1 MDRAVDGPADDTAD
15 ETQRFM
21 AAMAPSKGEGATA
34 PVLGA
39 RMHTDLFKYWASLPR
54 AGGIPDASDF
64 DPAAARSWLADITIF
79 NVNSPD
85 DIAHRLVGTG
95 IAGRL
100 GYDATGKNLLDFID
114 PSYRRQCS
122 RDLHEVAWRPC
133 GWQVRYLT
141 HYPSGRIAHVQS
153 LYLPLNG
160 PAGKPPRIVSVH
172 TPENTER
179 YDEAAS
185 KPIFASEIARMV
197 WIDVGFGVPGAD

>member
-1 MDRAVDGPADDTAD
+1 MDRAVDSLAGDAAD

-21 AAMAPSKGEGATA
+21 AELPPSAGEAATA
-34 PVLGA
+34 PILGP
-39 RMHTDLFKYWASLPR
+39 RLHTDLFQYWLGLPR
-54 AGGIPDASDF
+54 ESGIPAASDF

-85 DIAHRLVGTG
+85 DIRHRLVGTG
-95 IAGRL
+95 IVGRL

-122 RDLHEVAWRPC
+122 RDMHEVAWRPC

-141 HYPSGRIAHVQS
+141 HYPSGRIAHIQS
-153 LYLPLNG
+153 LYLPLRG

-172 TPENTER
+172 TPESPER
-179 YDEAAS
+179 YDGTAD
-185 KPIFASEIARMV
+185 KPNFASEIARMI
-197 WIDVGFGVPGAD
+197 WIDAGFGVPG